1 VLTALV
7 AIAIHLGGRFGSVS
21 LGGVG
26 LGSLVILATY
36 GLMLRMIYYAQ
47 RQAVASL
54 PVEEPASGQGM
65 TLRVA
70 VAGFIISAIAIL
82 VTAPIL
88 ARTAGVLAEI
98 SGLGNTFV
106 GTTFVAFST
115 SLPELVATLAAV
127 RMKAFDLA
135 LGNIFGSNAFNMI
148 LFVPLDLVNGGP
160 VFAAVG
166 QTHVLTALAV
176 IAVTSVAV
184 LGQLYSV
191 ERRTP
196 LIEPDAWLM
205 IVAIMT
211 TLMLIYHAR

>member
-1 VLTALV
+1 
-7 AIAIHLGGRFGSVS
+7 
-21 LGGVG
+21 
-26 LGSLVILATY
+26 
-36 GLMLRMIYYAQ
+36 
-47 RQAVASL
+47 
-54 PVEEPASGQGM
+54 
-65 TLRVA
+65 
-70 VAGFIISAIAIL
+70 
-82 VTAPIL
+82 
-88 ARTAGVLAEI
+88 
-98 SGLGNTFV
+98 
-106 GTTFVAFST
+106 
-115 SLPELVATLAAV
+115 
-127 RMKAFDLA
+127 
-135 LGNIFGSNAFNMI
+135 MI